1 MINHFKRFRNII
13 LLVALYLS
21 LPAVLIFTNPQN
33 MPLPLLILPIILLFL
48 IIYFSVYAY
57 LIKKVKRAKEIS
69 KTRLVVISGVAALMP
84 VLLIVLASI
93 RQFTFRDILLSVALV
108 VCVSWYLLKVDFLK
122 SWNITIYELTV
133 SIITNWSQHGLDI
146 YY

>member
-1 MINHFKRFRNII
+1 MINHFKRFRNVI

-21 LPAVLIFTNPQN
+21 LPAVLFFTNPQN
-33 MPLPLLILPIILLFL
+33 MPLPLLILPIIILFL

-57 LIKKVKRAKEIS
+57 LIKKVKRAKLIS
-69 KTRLVVISGVAALMP
+69 KTRLIVISGVAALMP

-122 SWNITIYELTV
+122 S
-133 SIITNWSQHGLDI
+133 
-146 YY
+146 